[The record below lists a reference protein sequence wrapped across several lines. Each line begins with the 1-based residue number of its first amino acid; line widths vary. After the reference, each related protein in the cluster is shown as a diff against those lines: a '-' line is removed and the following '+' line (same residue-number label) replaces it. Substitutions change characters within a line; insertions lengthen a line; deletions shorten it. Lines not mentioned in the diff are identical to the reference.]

1 MPIYVYRC
9 LDTNEVLEVFHP
21 MSRTLSTWG
30 ELCEVAQ
37 CDPGTTAANAPV
49 KRLITAPGGV
59 VVLKSDSD
67 YKSMGFTK
75 LVRRSKGLYENVTAN
90 EGEQRFI
97 QA

>member
-9 LDTNEVLEVFHP
+9 LDTNEVLEVLHP
-21 MSRTLSTWG
+21 MSRTIQTWG

-37 CDPGTTAANAPV
+37 CALGRTDANAPV

-59 VVLKSDSD
+59 VVPKSDSD
-67 YKSMGFTK
+67 YKNMGFTK
-75 LVRRSKGLYENVTAN
+75 LVRRGNGLYENVTAN

-97 QA
+97 EA

>member
-9 LDTNEVLEVFHP
+9 LDTNEVLEVLHP

-37 CDPGTTAANAPV
+37 CNPGTTDTNAPI

-59 VVLKSDSD
+59 VVPKSDGD

-97 QA
+97 EA

>member
-9 LDTNEVLEVFHP
+9 LDTNEVLEVLHS
-21 MSRTLSTWG
+21 MSRK
-30 ELCEVAQ
+30 LCEVAQ
-37 CDPGTTAANAPV
+37 CNPGTTDTNAPI

-59 VVLKSDSD
+59 VVPKSDGD

-97 QA
+97 EA

>member
-9 LDTNEVLEVFHP
+9 LDTSEVLEVLHP
-21 MSRTLSTWG
+21 MSRTIHTWG

-37 CDPGTTAANAPV
+37 CDLGGTDVNAPV

-59 VVLKSDSD
+59 VVPKSDSD

-75 LVRRSKGLYENVTAN
+75 LVRRGKGLYENVTAN

-97 QA
+97 EA